1 MLRACIMSSNVTRGS
16 THDKVLPLLA
26 VDTFLVGLAF
36 GLLYNVGY
44 TLLVYRFGSGGLRLA
59 YLLAGVIVPLVSLLF
74 QAVEERVAVS
84 RLSTATR
91 LIFAITAPA
100 LFLLVVL
107 DTDSPFT
114 PFLVM
119 LSYTM
124 GALYTF
130 MLRGSIAAEV
140 YDPRALKGVYPRLTA
155 WEMGAVI
162 TAGLLVTPLVRIL
175 GSVEALLPLSGLVLL
190 ASLLVGRQVQA
201 RIASGGEHEG
211 QHTGHAAPGSD
222 SPHSEHPHHHST
234 GSIRTMLR
242 NRYAML
248 VFLYQFLAFTT
259 SLMVQYV
266 VYTQAQRVFLG
277 QEDLTQFIGLAKS
290 LVTAAAMLFTFVA
303 AGALL
308 LRYGMLAGLGAGPVL
323 IATGIIVA
331 LIAAAFGIPPQGFLV
346 VLVAVQAL
354 EYGSYS
360 GFAKTSLQSAFQPL
374 PVHEREAVH
383 GFAQGIGIPLSYG
396 FSGLLLIGLSSIG
409 GGGSDYAIAVTL
421 ILVAAYGA
429 VGVLL
434 FRAYGTQLR
443 TSLARRRIEGV
454 DLVFAD
460 ASTRE
465 VLNRLLDTSDR
476 WQVHAALDLMQE
488 AHMPEYETSV
498 HQLLDSPSPEV
509 RSEAFTRAE
518 ELRPAWLEARA
529 REAIAGTEPAL
540 VRSAAVGALCA
551 SLDDPV
557 LEVSSLLD
565 DPEPEVRAAAVTG
578 LFLYGGIN
586 GILKAGDVFNA
597 LLESDDPEERCHAA
611 DILQRLSVRSFFQPL
626 LKLLQDDD
634 ETVRLHALRAA
645 GEVGHPH
652 LLPEVIR
659 LTKPPATRSE
669 ALSALAEFNDELLP
683 VLGDVIAGRSSWNA
697 ETGVRIVRA
706 AARIHDASVTEV
718 LVSGISLP
726 PGDLSVAVLQSLVS
740 RNYRARG
747 GTIPRVLDAIEH
759 RMQRAA
765 VAVMTINDLGQ
776 PREPEPAALLSAVQ
790 DRYRHDVEES
800 FLLLSLLHAPD
811 EVQGAK
817 TKMLEGATRDR
828 ALAAEMLDVTLSG
841 PLRQKMLAVTEHRD
855 GESPPVTS
863 YAELFGLHPRGE
875 TERIRQIVNDREI
888 WPEEWP
894 AQCAAAAAWRRGIVS
909 EKPEDTVLTTIERV
923 LALKT
928 ADMFAGIPDAVLAH
942 IASIMEEI
950 DVPAQDEF
958 IHKGEIG
965 RCMYIIREGLVAVH
979 DADRTFAK
987 LGPGEVVGEMA
998 VLDPQPRS
1006 ASATAVEDTVLL
1018 RLDKDPF
1025 DSVMADH
1032 PALAQGVIAV
1042 LCRRLRG

>member
-1 MLRACIMSSNVTRGS
+1 MSSITARGS
-16 THDKVLPLLA
+16 PADRVLPLLA
-26 VDTFLVGLAF
+26 VDAFLVGLAF

-44 TLLVYRFGSGGLRLA
+44 TLLVYRFGSSGLRLA
-59 YLLAGVIVPLVSLLF
+59 YLLAGAIVPLVSVLF
-74 QAVEERVAVS
+74 QAAEERVAVF
-84 RLSTATR
+84 RLATATK

-107 DTDSPFT
+107 DNESPYT

-119 LSYTM
+119 LAYTM

-162 TAGLLVTPLVRIL
+162 CAGLLVAPLSRIL
-175 GSVEALLPLSGLVLL
+175 GSVETLLPLAGLILL
-190 ASLLVGRQVQA
+190 VSLLVGRRAQA
-201 RIASGGEHEG
+201 RIAAIAEYEGHQGGRPYPVSG
-211 QHTGHAAPGSD
+211 
-222 SPHSEHPHHHST
+222 SPPRETHQHHSV

-242 NRYAML
+242 NRYALL

-259 SLMVQYV
+259 TLMVQYV
-266 VYTQAQRVFLG
+266 VYTQAQRVFAS

-323 IATGIIVA
+323 IATGILAA
-331 LIAAAFGIPPQGFLV
+331 LIAAAFGVPPQGFLV

-374 PVHEREAVH
+374 PAHEREAVH

-396 FSGLLLIGLSSIG
+396 FSGLLLIGLSSIRG
-409 GGGSDYAIAVTL
+409 AGSDYAIAVTL
-421 ILVAAYGA
+421 ILVAAYGV

-460 ASTRE
+460 ASTRD
-465 VLNRLLDTSDR
+465 VLNRLLDTGDR

-498 HQLLDSPSPEV
+498 HQLVDNPSPEV

-518 ELRPAWLEARA
+518 ELRPAWLEVRA
-529 REAIAGTEPAL
+529 REAIVQTEPVV

-557 LEVSSLLD
+557 VEVSSLLD

-611 DILQRLSVRSFFQPL
+611 DILHRLSVRSFYQPL

-645 GEVGHPH
+645 GGVGHP
-652 LLPEVIR
+652 LLLQEVVR
-659 LTKPPATRSE
+659 LTTPPGTRSE
-669 ALSALAEFNDELLP
+669 ALSALAEFDAGLLP
-683 VLGDVIAGRSSWNA
+683 VLGDVIAGRSAWDA

-706 AARIHDASVTEV
+706 AARIPDTRVTEV

-726 PGDLSVAVLQSLVS
+726 SGALSVAVLQSLVS
-740 RNYRARG
+740 RGYRARG
-747 GTIPRVLDAIEH
+747 DTIRRVLDSIEH

-765 VAVMTINDLGQ
+765 VAVMTMNDLGS
-776 PREPEPAALLSAVQ
+776 PRESEPAALLSAVQ

-817 TKMLEGATRDR
+817 VKMLEGAKRDR

-855 GESPPVTS
+855 GEAPPVTS

-909 EKPEDTVLTTIERV
+909 DRPEETVLTTIERV

-928 ADMFAGIPDAVLAH
+928 ADMFAGIPDTVLAH

-950 DVPAQDEF
+950 DVSVHDEF
-958 IHKGEIG
+958 IRKGEIG
-965 RCMYIIREGLVAVH
+965 RCMYIIREGRVAIH
-979 DADRTFAK
+979 DGERRFAE